1 MKKWVI
7 FDVMGVVF
15 TVGDDTNDLL
25 VPFIQ
30 KRNKFITSDEINEIY
45 LDASMGSIT
54 SNEFWRKVN
63 ICKPGEEFQI
73 CREYLDTC
81 LSIDENFIP
90 IAKQLKKKYHLA
102 LLSNDVSEWSIF
114 LRKKFNIDDVV
125 DFSII
130 SGDVKCRKPDILIY
144 QKAIQRMKADPSDCV
159 FIDDRDK
166 NLVPAINQG
175 MNAIR
180 FLRED
185 INTKLDGVL
194 TISNFLELED
204 RLQDIWSN

>member
-1 MKKWVI
+1 M
-7 FDVMGVVF
+7 
-15 TVGDDTNDLL
+15 
-25 VPFIQ
+25 
-30 KRNKFITSDEINEIY
+30 
-45 LDASMGSIT
+45 
-54 SNEFWRKVN
+54 
-63 ICKPGEEFQI
+63 
-73 CREYLDTC
+73 
-81 LSIDENFIP
+81 
-90 IAKQLKKKYHLA
+90 
-102 LLSNDVSEWSIF
+102 
-114 LRKKFNIDDVV
+114 V

>member
-1 MKKWVI
+1 
-7 FDVMGVVF
+7 
-15 TVGDDTNDLL
+15 
-25 VPFIQ
+25 
-30 KRNKFITSDEINEIY
+30 
-45 LDASMGSIT
+45 
-54 SNEFWRKVN
+54 
-63 ICKPGEEFQI
+63 
-73 CREYLDTC
+73 
-81 LSIDENFIP
+81 
-90 IAKQLKKKYHLA
+90 
-102 LLSNDVSEWSIF
+102 
-114 LRKKFNIDDVV
+114 
-125 DFSII
+125 
-130 SGDVKCRKPDILIY
+130 
-144 QKAIQRMKADPSDCV
+144 MKADPSDCV